1 MDERLAS
8 EACARIFTFGSF
20 RLGVHGP
27 SADSKYFNE
36 NEKEKNICH
45 FFIQKKTVFFFI
57 DLKKKTTITI
67 ITTTPY

>member
-27 SADSKYFNE
+27 SADSE
-36 NEKEKNICH
+36 H
-45 FFIQKKTVFFFI
+45 RRTFFLSSTLFFF
-57 DLKKKTTITI
+57 KKNA
-67 ITTTPY
+67 PL